1 MSEPSARAEPLRLTS
16 VPPHTGPSDGESSAT
31 NGGACWRKGSEVR
44 EYCRPLS
51 DTATASASA
60 PPPDARAA
68 AAVAFAALVGRG
80 GRDADEGVVVDDGG
94 VDGGGVEATRDARPV
109 VKGAPEADAAHDDAR
124 GAAERPRRGRERHHD
139 GRAYAEKSFG
149 LAA

>member
-31 NGGACWRKGSEVR
+31 SGGACWRKGSEVR
-44 EYCRPLS
+44 EYCWPLS

-68 AAVAFAALVGRG
+68 ATVAFARSA
-80 GRDADEGVVVDDGG
+80 
-94 VDGGGVEATRDARPV
+94 
-109 VKGAPEADAAHDDAR
+109 
-124 GAAERPRRGRERHHD
+124 GAAGATQTGVASATTGASTAVVLKRHVTRGPSSKAPRKPTPLTTTRVAPPSGPDAGESAITT
-139 GRAYAEKSFG
+139 GGAYAEKSFG